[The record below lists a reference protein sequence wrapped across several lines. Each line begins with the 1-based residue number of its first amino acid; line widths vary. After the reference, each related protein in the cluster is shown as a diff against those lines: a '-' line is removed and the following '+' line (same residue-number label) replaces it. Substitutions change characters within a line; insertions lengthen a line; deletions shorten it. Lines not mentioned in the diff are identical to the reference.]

1 MVVVYRLISSFESED
16 NPLGSIRG
24 SHPEMFLRKGVLK
37 IYSRFTGEYLYRKMI
52 SIKLLCNFIETTL
65 RHGCSTVNLLYVF
78 RKAFRKNTSRQLLL
92 AHPFELGYLFTPDLN
107 TVKTPDITVFFLV
120 TFALTTKFIPLE

>member
-37 IYSRFTGEYLYRKMI
+37 IYSKFTGEYLYRKVI
-52 SIKLLCNFIETTL
+52 SIKLQSNFIEITL
-65 RHGCSTVNLLYVF
+65 RHGFSTVNLLYVF
-78 RKAFRKNTSRQLLL
+78 RKAFPKNTSGQLLL
-92 AHPFELGYLFTPDLN
+92 ANLFELGYLFTPDLN
-107 TVKTPDITVFFLV
+107 TVNTPDVTVFFLV
-120 TFALTTKFIPLE
+120 TFALTTKFFSLE